1 MTPEH
6 RRDLKKLMSTG
17 MFKQPIAHSED
28 GITAIVRAP
37 DGTELKRFLVADWD
51 SKTHSVR
58 DRMWTVKK

>member
-1 MTPEH
+1 
-6 RRDLKKLMSTG
+6 